1 MENEKPLAF
10 EVDKL
15 FNNNILQQ
23 YDKDG
28 QIGFLKYLLT
38 KDNWKIENN
47 KIVFNEINTEEKVN
61 KEIEK
66 FDIYIR
72 KRNYQI
78 QKSIL
83 EKAMVLGVF
92 KTKELLDEERK
103 VIVKKEKKLEHK
115 NKKEKEL

>member
-1 MENEKPLAF
+1 MEKEKPLTF

-47 KIVFNEINTEEKVN
+47 KIIFNEINTDEKVN
-61 KEIEK
+61 EEIEK

-72 KRNYQI
+72 KRNHQI
-78 QKSIL
+78 QKTIL
-83 EKAMVLGVF
+83 DKAMVLGVF

-103 VIVKKEKKLEHK
+103 VIVKKEEKLKRK
-115 NKKEKEL
+115 NRREKEL

>member
-1 MENEKPLAF
+1 MENEKPLVF

-15 FNNNILQQ
+15 FNNNILQR
-23 YDKDG
+23 YDEDG

-47 KIVFNEINTEEKVN
+47 KIIFNEINTDEKVN
-61 KEIEK
+61 EEIEK

-78 QKSIL
+78 QKTML
-83 EKAMVLGVF
+83 EKAMVLGIF
-92 KTKELLDEERK
+92 KTQELLDEERK
-103 VIVKKEKKLEHK
+103 VIVKKEEKLKYK
-115 NKKEKEL
+115 NRKEKEL

>member
-38 KDNWKIENN
+38 KDNWKIEDN
-47 KIVFNEINTEEKVN
+47 KIIFNEINTDEKVN
-61 KEIEK
+61 EEIEK

-78 QKSIL
+78 QKPIL
-83 EKAMVLGVF
+83 EKAMVLGIF
-92 KTKELLDEERK
+92 KTQELLDKKRK
-103 VIVKKEKKLEHK
+103 VNEKKAEKLKHN